1 MRALH
6 VFVVSLLA
14 VGCTKPQAA
23 PSVPSAPTAPES
35 NAAQAITPGMI
46 RGESRPALDVERRE
60 ADHAKDALDEL
71 ERKVFEI
78 GSSLAELRGRQ
89 EAAKNGT
96 AADRDEMVAT
106 LQKQIDEAEKSV
118 AKLKEDYKTAYEKWL
133 DCEKRMSTTD
143 AGGNAVRDH

>member
-14 VGCTKPQAA
+14 VGCTKPQAV

-71 ERKVFEI
+71 ERKSFRNRI
-78 GSSLAELRGRQ
+78 ILGRAAGPTRGG
-89 EAAKNGT
+89 KKWT